1 MTMFAKLSGLAV
13 VLLPAAVLAAEFKI
27 ADGSAIRVD
36 EVARD
41 VVRIRRSADGV
52 WRESGL
58 NRYGF
63 LKDATDGSA
72 ARDVSV
78 SVDAKTGAITVTDK
92 TSGKVVAIDAVIAGK
107 GYRIA
112 FPLVEGERIFGLGD
126 CSRKSVQRRPG
137 RYEMW
142 VSNNICNVPVPMFLS
157 SRGYGVFNNST
168 WRHAYDVGQMKKDE
182 LAVEATEGFV
192 DFYVF
197 FGRDVKALIS
207 AYTRLTGRPRLL
219 PVWGYGLTY
228 VANQEINDF
237 ELCAEARTFR
247 KEGIPCDII
256 GLDPGWMSRD
266 YDMTT
271 QKYWNRKKFHIPYW
285 TESENLTFVGAL
297 KRMGFHLSL
306 WTCCD
311 YDLTRYEEECVRGE
325 PERWKAL
332 KQREPKV
339 HKNDAY
345 HWWEYKFVNE
355 LEEAC
360 YEEGVQPWFEH
371 WKKFVKAGV
380 EAFKLDGCNQYGEH
394 PDRKWANGMSDR
406 EVHNLYTAIYAK
418 QMSRGYEQFT
428 GRRAMVNSAGGYAG
442 VQHYVATWSGD
453 TGGGL
458 PALMSAQCLGFVGH
472 ANTSSDLETSPAGL
486 HYGFLQAWTFHDN
499 WDFFKQPWYLGAE
512 KEARFRHYAK
522 LRYRLM
528 PYLYSAAAE
537 AHETG
542 CPIVRALA
550 LEYPEMREYDEVK
563 GTYLL
568 GRDLLVS
575 AFESET
581 VMPPGTWYEWATG
594 RKVVG
599 PCKDCPTTNGLWS
612 GGLYVRA
619 GAIIP
624 TWPEVSHC
632 AKGWNEKVELLVW
645 PHDGD
650 GETRFSLYEDDGVGL
665 GYLKGESARTEI
677 VATTRGGKTSVT
689 VGERRGSFAGAGK
702 VDFKVHMIKKG
713 QGL

>member
-1 MTMFAKLSGLAV
+1 MFAKLSSIAA
-13 VLLPAAVLAAEFKI
+13 VLLPAALFAAEFKI
-27 ADGSAIRVD
+27 SDGSSVRVD
-36 EVARD
+36 EIARD
-41 VVRIRRSADGV
+41 IVRIRRSADCV

-63 LKDATDGSA
+63 IQENGMAGAGLDCEVT
-72 ARDVSV
+72 
-78 SVDAKTGAITVTDK
+78 VDPKSGAITVASK
-92 TSGKVVAIDAVIAGK
+92 VSGAKVTIDAAIVGK
-107 GYRIA
+107 GYRLA
-112 FPLVEGERIFGLGD
+112 FPLAEGERIFGLGD

-157 SRGYGVFNNST
+157 STGYGVFNNST
-168 WRHAYDVGQMKKDE
+168 WRHAYDVGKAKADE
-182 LAVEATEGFV
+182 LAIEAEEGFV

-197 FGRDVKALIS
+197 VGRDVKALIG
-207 AYTRLTGRPRLL
+207 AYTRLTGRPRIL

-247 KEGIPCDII
+247 QEGIPCDII

-271 QKYWNRKKFHIPYW
+271 QKYWNRQKFHIPYW
-285 TESENLTFVGAL
+285 TDSEGATFIGAL

-325 PERWKAL
+325 PEHWKTL
-332 KQREPKV
+332 KLREPKV

-345 HWWEYKFVNE
+345 HWWVYKFVNE
-355 LEEAC
+355 PEEAC

-371 WKKFVKAGV
+371 YKKFVRSGV
-380 EAFKLDGCNQYGEH
+380 EAFKLDGCNQYGAH
-394 PDRKWANGMSDR
+394 PDRKWANGMTDR
-406 EVHNLYTAIYAK
+406 EVHNLDTAIYAK

-428 GRRAMVNSAGGYAG
+428 GRRAMINSAGGYAG

-453 TGGGL
+453 TGGAL

-472 ANTSSDLETSPAGL
+472 ANTSSDLETSPEGL

-499 WDFFKQPWYLGAE
+499 WDFFNQPWYLGE
-512 KEARFRHYAK
+512 KAEARFRHYAK

-550 LEYPEMREYDEVK
+550 LEYPDVRAYDEVK

-568 GRDLLVS
+568 GRDLLVN
-575 AFESET
+575 AFEPEA
-581 VMPPGTWYEWATG
+581 VIPPGAWYEWATG

-599 PCKDCPTTNGLWS
+599 PCTDKPTRNGLWS

-619 GAIIP
+619 GAVLP

-632 AKGWNEKVELLVW
+632 AKGWNETVELLAW

-650 GETRFSLYEDDGVGL
+650 GETRYSLYEDDGVTL
-665 GYLKGESARTEI
+665 SYLTGQCAKTEI
-677 VATTRGGKTSVT
+677 TLTTRDGKVSVA
-689 VGERRGSFAGAGK
+689 VGNRRGSFAGMGK
-702 VDFKVHMIKKG
+702 VRFVTKIAKD
-713 QGL
+713 